1 MLWNEI
7 LRISSFI
14 GESFLH
20 IWPYL
25 VVTIPLAVAVQ
36 MSGASKYIKRAFGA
50 KPMTAIVLA
59 TVVGAF
65 SPFCACTVV
74 PIIAGLLASGVPL
87 APIMA
92 FWIA

>member
-1 MLWNEI
+1 MLMSEI
-7 LRISSFI
+7 IRISNFM

-50 KPMTAIVLA
+50 KPLTAIVLLV
-59 TVVGAF
+59 TGQRKDSDLCPKVN
-65 SPFCACTVV
+65 
-74 PIIAGLLASGVPL
+74 
-87 APIMA
+87 
-92 FWIA
+92 